1 MQILKE
7 TIINAETKN
16 PNLFTSIN
24 PLPLLSNSNL
34 PLQIKSAYLYTNEND
49 FTFQVVYK

>member
-1 MQILKE
+1 MQKLKG

-24 PLPLLSNSNL
+24 PL
-34 PLQIKSAYLYTNEND
+34 
-49 FTFQVVYK
+49 

>member
-1 MQILKE
+1 MQILKV

-16 PNLFTSIN
+16 PNLVTSIY

-34 PLQIKSAYLYTNEND
+34 PLKMKMSLL
-49 FTFQVVYK
+49 FQ